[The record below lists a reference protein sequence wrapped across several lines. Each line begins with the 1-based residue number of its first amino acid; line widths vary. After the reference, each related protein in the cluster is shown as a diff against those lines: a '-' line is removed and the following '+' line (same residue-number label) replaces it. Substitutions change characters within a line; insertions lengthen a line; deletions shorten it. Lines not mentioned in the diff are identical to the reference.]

1 MAQLTARDIAPVMGS
16 TVLSISNDDAT
27 RSTARIA
34 TSMGAHLGRSPR
46 GNMVV
51 TLRVPDLK
59 LDQNC
64 VYPIIN
70 GKTGGHMRTFA
81 GLHQSIASRPP
92 RRIGFTGLTDA
103 NSGQSAEMLA
113 GDVLLELSLQPVD
126 AGHTRLGFWSNC
138 IAGTEIGRALASS
151 TGKFERAFLGQL
163 APGLN
168 LDVWTTAAFVTADA
182 PAEVEYQARLEFA
195 PNDIHRGVVTRLHP
209 SVSDRTLVKSEM
221 NAKLD
226 DVWRAAQRATRRF
239 AELTSLTVMRS
250 DERFH
255 QIQNGDASLGGGERA
270 WRDDFTTTISDTG
283 YGLTRITV
291 VRRLQVPSSDGLTW
305 HGYLSDGERES
316 WLIGAIMKDLATPE
330 PAR

>member
-1 MAQLTARDIAPVMGS
+1 
-16 TVLSISNDDAT
+16 
-27 RSTARIA
+27 
-34 TSMGAHLGRSPR
+34 
-46 GNMVV
+46 
-51 TLRVPDLK
+51 
-59 LDQNC
+59 
-64 VYPIIN
+64 
-70 GKTGGHMRTFA
+70 
-81 GLHQSIASRPP
+81 
-92 RRIGFTGLTDA
+92 
-103 NSGQSAEMLA
+103 
-113 GDVLLELSLQPVD
+113 
-126 AGHTRLGFWSNC
+126 
-138 IAGTEIGRALASS
+138 
-151 TGKFERAFLGQL
+151 
-163 APGLN
+163 

-182 PAEVEYQARLEFA
+182 PAEVEYQARLQFA

-239 AELTSLTVMRS
+239 AELTSLTVIRS

-255 QIQNGDASLGGGERA
+255 QIQNGDASLAGGERA

-305 HGYLSDGERES
+305 HGYLSDGEMES